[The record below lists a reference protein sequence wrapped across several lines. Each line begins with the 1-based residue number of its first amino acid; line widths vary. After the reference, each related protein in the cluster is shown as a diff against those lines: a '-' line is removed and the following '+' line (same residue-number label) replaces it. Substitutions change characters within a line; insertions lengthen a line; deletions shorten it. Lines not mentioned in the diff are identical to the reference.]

1 MTLKA
6 IKKILTFAAI
16 VTSFIILA
24 SCTGKYNWPQFR
36 GPESNM
42 VAAGQNLPTQWGKDT
57 NVLWTYDYE
66 GLSWSSP
73 IIWGNKVFITSA
85 VGVKAEPI
93 GIFEPRPAPGPEG
106 ADTARAGGER
116 PQRPLQTGGER
127 RAGQQEQQ
135 VPPPP
140 PPPDTSYLHET
151 YRWEVTCLDLNTGD
165 VLWKSTAYEGNPRTG
180 INRGGSSYA
189 NETPATD
196 GKRVYAY
203 FSTVGMFCF
212 DMEGNLLWKK
222 DLGAYNTLNEWGT
235 GSSPVIYQDVVYQ
248 QVDNEEHSFMIAL
261 DAATGKEIWKAE
273 RDEKTTYSTP
283 VIWKNRIRTELVSS
297 GRTARSYDL
306 KTGNVLW
313 QTKIGGEMC
322 IPSPVP
328 YGDSICLSN
337 AGGRENPGYLCMIKA
352 GAEGNITPDPGTIAN
367 DWIRWANVHAGTGNA
382 TPLVYKGF
390 VYILAS
396 RGGEIACI
404 NAHTG
409 SQVYREKTGRAS
421 GVWASPWA
429 TGDNIGF
436 IDERG
441 FTTFIK
447 AGDKFEVVAQNRLD
461 DRFWASPATAGDKY
475 LFKGRERIY
484 CVGLK

>member
-1 MTLKA
+1 MILKT
-6 IKKILTFAAI
+6 IKTILTI
-16 VTSFIILA
+16 TVIITTFIFLE
-24 SCTGKYNWPQFR
+24 SCTGKYDNWPQFR
-36 GPESNM
+36 GPGSNM
-42 VAAGQNLPTQWGKDT
+42 VASGQNLPTEWGQDT
-57 NVLWTYDYE
+57 NILWTYDYE

-73 IIWGNKVFITSA
+73 IIWENKVFITSA
-85 VGVKAEPI
+85 VGVNAKPI
-93 GIFEPRPAPGPEG
+93 EFFEPRPAPGPEG
-106 ADTARAGGER
+106 GDTGSRSNQGPGQER
-116 PQRPLQTGGER
+116 TQQGPPQ
-127 RAGQQEQQ
+127 
-135 VPPPP
+135 PPQ
-140 PPPDTSYLHET
+140 PDISYLQEI

-165 VLWKSTAYEGNPRTG
+165 VLWKSTAFEGSPRTG

-203 FSTVGMFCF
+203 FSSVGMFCF

-222 DLGAYNTLNEWGT
+222 DLGAYKTLNEWGT
-235 GSSPVIYQDVVYQ
+235 GSSPVVYQDVIYQ

-261 DAATGKEIWKAE
+261 DAATGEEIWKVE

-283 VIWKNRIRTELVSS
+283 VIWKNSIRTELVSS

-306 KTGNVLW
+306 KTGNILW
-313 QTKIGGEMC
+313 KTKIGGEMC

-352 GAEGNITPDPGTIAN
+352 GAEGDITPDPGTIAN
-367 DWIRWANVHAGTGNA
+367 DWIRWAKMQAGTGNA
-382 TPLVYKGF
+382 TPLVYQGF

-396 RGGEIACI
+396 RGGEVACFK
-404 NAHTG
+404 AHTG
-409 SQVYREKTGRAS
+409 SLVYKEKVGRPTS
-421 GVWASPWA
+421 VWASPWA

-461 DRFWASPATAGDKY
+461 DRFWASPAIADNKY
-475 LFKGRERIY
+475 VFKGRERVY
-484 CVGLK
+484 CVGMK

>member
-1 MTLKA
+1 
-6 IKKILTFAAI
+6 
-16 VTSFIILA
+16 
-24 SCTGKYNWPQFR
+24 
-36 GPESNM
+36 
-42 VAAGQNLPTQWGKDT
+42 
-57 NVLWTYDYE
+57 VLWTYDYE